1 MAKKSKNVEV
11 EDDTPVEQE
20 TDVAKLSKLLIKAF
34 NKDEA
39 KTGKV
44 AWNLASDDN
53 PTDVKEWISTGNT
66 LLDYAISN
74 RRNGG
79 LPVGKL
85 VEIMGEEAS
94 GKSLMCA
101 EIAAETQRR
110 GGIVGYLDAE
120 NAMSPEF
127 AQQIGVDLRKMIYL
141 QPGTVEE
148 AGEQIEKMILMTRQ
162 KAPNQ
167 LVTIIWDSTAQ
178 TPTQLEIEGNYEIN
192 MNVQMEKPKAMAK
205 MMRKLTQTLGR
216 ERILLVFTNQLKFKP
231 GVMYGDP
238 LFAPGGKAVPYAAS
252 VRIKLT
258 RGKTAKEG
266 DDVNDL
272 DKDFAASE
280 ENVMGVHTKA
290 SIVKN
295 RCGPPLRKCKFFISF
310 AHGIEDEQ
318 SWFQFFHDEK
328 VMTKNN
334 GWWTFEEFRPILAS
348 TYKEIAADAEKTL
361 EKAKTELDKEKE
373 KIAKKQLKDVD
384 DLIAKAEGWQFRTSD
399 WPAVLDNTP
408 GLRKWAEDKLEQLL
422 VIKYGDKVPQP
433 DPESLL
439 ETEQFIAD
447 IEDGE

>member
-1 MAKKSKNVEV
+1 MARKKKDDVEQD
-11 EDDTPVEQE
+11 ETPVDQE

-39 KTGKV
+39 KTGRI

-66 LLDYAISN
+66 LLDYCISN

-85 VEIMGEEAS
+85 VEILGEEAS

-127 AQQIGVDLRKMIYL
+127 ATQIGVDLKKMIYL

-178 TPTQLEIEGNYEIN
+178 TPTQAEIEGDYEIN

-205 MMRKLTQTLGR
+205 MMRKIVQALGR

-231 GVMYGDP
+231 GVTYGDNT
-238 LFAPGGKAVPYAAS
+238 FAPGGKAVPYAAS

-258 RGKTAKEG
+258 RGATAKEG
-266 DDVNDL
+266 QDVNDL
-272 DKDFAASE
+272 DKDYVASE

-290 SIVKN
+290 AIIKN
-295 RCGPPLRKCKFFISF
+295 RCGPPARKCRFFISF

-318 SWFQFFHDEK
+318 SWFQFLRDEK
-328 VMTKNN
+328 VMSKES
-334 GWWTFEEFRPILAS
+334 GWITMEEFRPVL
-348 TYKEIAADAEKTL
+348 
-361 EKAKTELDKEKE
+361 AKTYTDMAAELKKTVEGDKEKE
-373 KIAKKQLKDVD
+373 KAIKKELKELE
-384 DLIAKAEGWQFRTSD
+384 DLAEKAQTWQFRTSD
-399 WPAVLDNTP
+399 WPAVLDSTP
-408 GLRKWAEDKLEQLL
+408 GLRKWTEDKLDELL
-422 VIKYGDKVPQP
+422 VIKYGDPRPQP

-439 ETEQFIAD
+439 EVEQAIAD
-447 IEDGE
+447 LEEGE